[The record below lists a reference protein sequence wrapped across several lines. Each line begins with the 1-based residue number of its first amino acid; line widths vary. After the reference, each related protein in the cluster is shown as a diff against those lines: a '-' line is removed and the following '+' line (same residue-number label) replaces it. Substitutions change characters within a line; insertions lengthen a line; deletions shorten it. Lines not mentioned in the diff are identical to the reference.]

1 METNKCCY
9 DFCLERIGDFKV
21 GNLKK
26 QRMKILIVDDSPLI
40 IARIIELINNV
51 KGVFAIKTCGT
62 FTDAIQL
69 LQEFQPNVILSDIS
83 LPDKSG
89 IELLR
94 YTKNNFP
101 LAIVIMVS
109 NENSHYASLCLQM
122 GAHYYIDKS
131 KEFDKI
137 PGIISSVT

>member
-109 NENSHYASLCLQM
+109 NETSHYASLCLQM
-122 GAHYYIDKS
+122 GAHYYVDKS

>member
-1 METNKCCY
+1 METNNCCY
-9 DFCLERIGDFKV
+9 DFCLERISNFKV
-21 GNLKK
+21 ENLKK
-26 QRMKILIVDDSPLI
+26 QRMKVLVVDDSPLI
-40 IARIIELINNV
+40 IARIIELLNDIKRV
-51 KGVFAIKTCGT
+51 STIKTCGT

-69 LQEFQPNVILSDIS
+69 LQEFQPDVTLFDIN

-101 LAIVIMVS
+101 SVIVIMVS
-109 NENSHYASLCLQM
+109 NETIHYASRCLQM
-122 GAHYYIDKS
+122 GAHYYVDKS

-137 PGIISSVT
+137 PGIISSLR